1 MLKKAMA
8 AAAAAASV
16 VGMSVAAAPTA
27 LAIGNDN
34 GPTVQNG
41 NGATS
46 SFGNSATKG
55 DMSPQLSLVQGT
67 LNKPCLGLSDTNVG
81 VLQIVNVQDVP
92 ILSDQLTQQCSD
104 NSTQSKRDGA
114 LSHVLEDLSVLSAAT
129 EATEAAHGEK

>member
-34 GPTVQNG
+34 GPTVANG

-81 VLQIVNVQDVP
+81 VLQVVNVQDVP

-114 LSHVLEDLSVLSAAT
+114 LSHVLEDLSVLSANS
-129 EATEAAHGEK
+129 ESNDKK